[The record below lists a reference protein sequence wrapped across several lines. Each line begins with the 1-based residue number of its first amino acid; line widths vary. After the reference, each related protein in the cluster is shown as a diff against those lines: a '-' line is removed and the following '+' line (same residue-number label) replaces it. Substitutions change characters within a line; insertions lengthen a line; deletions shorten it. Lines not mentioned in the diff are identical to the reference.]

1 MALVPSGGSGYIVPS
16 SGGSMG
22 GFWSSLN
29 NRLVNKAIEYGR
41 QQSFQNNART
51 LGNQIYDAIMYYG
64 KNGLPSS
71 GGSQKALPASNRVG
85 LLTYPQPSV
94 YPQIDWTRNGSK
106 KRVYRIKQIGGS
118 TTPSVAWGPG
128 LYSDFVGG
136 GLVDPFFLQ

>member
-22 GFWSSLN
+22 GFWNSVN

-41 QQSFQNNART
+41 QQGFQNNVKT
-51 LGNQIYDAIMYYG
+51 LGGQIYDAIMYYG

-71 GGSQKALPASNRVG
+71 GSQKALPASKNGG

-94 YPQIDWTRNGSK
+94 YPQVDWARNNSK
-106 KRVYRIKQIGGS
+106 VRVYRIKQLGGG

-128 LYSDFVGG
+128 LYADFAGG
-136 GLVDPFFLQ
+136 GLADPFFLQ